1 METDE
6 VRGDKVFYFYLG
18 TDESEDFEKLE
29 IRYLPETENANQ
41 FFENNPNCYN
51 TDSAKEAIEH
61 FNIVIRKNKMT
72 FPNKKD
78 EAFDK
83 LSLDYEEVT
92 DFRTTLNSLLA
103 EMPNSEALQNVILF
117 PAWAPD
123 THYVAGERIRYDNTL
138 YRVIQTHISQ
148 PDWLPNIVTSLFTP
162 IILEAE

>member
-1 METDE
+1 MY
-6 VRGDKVFYFYLG
+6 YFQ
-18 TDESEDFEKLE
+18 TKSEDEGYVTLMVMYAPSQEFLE
-29 IRYLPETENANQ
+29 QELKNS
-41 FFENNPNCYN
+41 NCYYS
-51 TDSAKEAIEH
+51 DSIEDAIKH
-61 FNIVIRKNKMT
+61 FNIQIKDGS
-72 FPNKKD
+72 FYIPNKD
-78 EAFDK
+78 EEALK
-83 LSLDYEEVT
+83 SIGVAANESK

-117 PAWAPD
+117 PTWAPD